1 MRTNSTITKSETEHD
16 EETLVCEHLQL
27 VHYVVAE
34 VAPRLPAHV
43 QRAELVSAGM
53 LGLVQAAKSFDP
65 ERGIAFDRFASTRIR
80 GAILDELRGRD
91 WASRSVR
98 VKARAL
104 QGSIDRLTSSLG
116 RTPSSNELAAEMGI
130 DIERVQ
136 RIVDDVHRASVI
148 NYEALSTD
156 GDAESFLAVDVEG
169 TPDEFVVDSERRG
182 YLADAVGA
190 LPARLRHVIMA
201 YFFEERTM
209 QDIADELGVS
219 ESRISQLR
227 TEALALLKDG
237 LNSQLDPAALAAAP
251 QPTNRIAKK
260 RNAYYDSIAERAES
274 RLHRTPDVVR

>member
-1 MRTNSTITKSETEHD
+1 MRTTTERTTTGTPD
-16 EETLVCEHLQL
+16 EEALVCEHLQL

-98 VKARAL
+98 VRARAL
-104 QGSIDRLTSSLG
+104 QAAVDQLTHRLG
-116 RTPSSNELAAEMGI
+116 RTPTTGELAAEMGV
-130 DIERVQ
+130 DVERVQ
-136 RIVDDVHRASVI
+136 RITDDVHRAAVI

-156 GDAESFLAVDVEG
+156 GDAESFLAIDDDA
-169 TPDEFVVDSERRG
+169 TPDAFVVDDERRG
-182 YLADAVGA
+182 YLADAIGA
-190 LPARLRHVIMA
+190 LPARLRHVVMA

-237 LNSQLDPAALAAAP
+237 LNSQLDPTALAAQE
-251 QPTNRIAKK
+251 QPTPRIAKK
-260 RNAYYDSIAERAES
+260 RDAYYEAIAQRAEV
-274 RLHRTPDVVR
+274 RLRRTPDVVR

>member
-1 MRTNSTITKSETEHD
+1 MRTIDTTTTTTERGAHD

-104 QGSIDRLTSSLG
+104 QASVDRLTNALG
-116 RTPSSNELAAEMGI
+116 RTPTSVELAADMGV
-130 DIERVQ
+130 DVERVQ
-136 RIVDDVHRASVI
+136 RITDDVHRASVI

-156 GDAESFLAVDVEG
+156 GDAESFLAVDGDG
-169 TPDEFVVDSERRG
+169 TPDDFVVDAERRG
-182 YLADAVGA
+182 YLADAIAA
-190 LPARLRHVIMA
+190 LPPRLRLVIMA

-237 LNSQLDPAALAAAP
+237 LNSQLDPEALAA
-251 QPTNRIAKK
+251 
-260 RNAYYDSIAERAES
+260 
-274 RLHRTPDVVR
+274 